1 MRLDPQRERI
11 QDDLRGLVDGEVRCD
26 DVFVQMFAGDA
37 SIYEIRPLG
46 VVRPHSTADVVACVQ
61 YAAQEQIPLHA
72 RGAGTGLAGESL
84 GEGLVIDFSRYLR
97 RVVGTGDEQ
106 VRVQPGV
113 VHERLNKHLR
123 LSGRQFGPDPADS
136 RMTTIGG
143 LLGRDGSGSR
153 RLKYGSA
160 RRHVLG
166 LRVVLADGTVMEV
179 GREPLCQGRS
189 ADADPRKRAL
199 IDAVVSLLASQ
210 AASIARHRPRC
221 DTNRCGYQLWDVLTD
236 DSLDLARLIVG
247 SEGTLAL
254 ITEALLATQ
263 PLPRYRGL
271 ALLLFES
278 LEKAARAVRE
288 VLAFEPSA
296 CDLMDRRHLSLAR
309 ETEVRFDVLIPSGA
323 EAMLLVEQEGRDQ
336 VEVRSRLRETVDHVW
351 RRQKLA
357 RDARQT
363 FDPAE
368 MEFFWSLSD
377 KGQPWLRRM
386 KGSARPVPVVDDVAV
401 PPEILPE
408 FLVTVQNVLKRQQV
422 IASTFCHAGHG
433 QFHILPFLDLADA
446 EDLRKMRCLADDLY
460 QEVLAAGGTISG
472 EHACGLSRTPYVRQQ
487 FGELV
492 EVFRKV
498 KWIFDPQ
505 GILNPGK
512 IVGDDPDLMLKNLR
526 PAIAEARQWEP
537 PAGEGKSDRADG
549 DRPPPMRDLLELQL
563 NWDPARVVDEVRAC
577 NGCGDCRCQA
587 AAVRMC
593 PIFRILPA
601 EEASPRAKA
610 NLIRGVLTGK
620 LPLSS
625 LTSGEFKQTADLCV
639 NCHMCA
645 VECPAR
651 VDIPKLMLE
660 GKGAYV
666 AANGLDLH
674 DRIVCRLDL
683 LSAAACRVS
692 PLANWALENRFMRWL
707 MEKTLGIAQGR
718 KLPGVTSRTF
728 LRRAARRKLTRPA
741 RRGGRR
747 AAYFVDLYANYHDPQ
762 LAEAT
767 VAVLEHNGVSVFVPP
782 EQVQAGTAAISCGAL
797 DIARQLARQNVAV
810 LAEAVRQGYHVV
822 ATEPAAA
829 LSLIREYPNLL
840 NDDDVRLV
848 ADNTSEV
855 CTYLWRMHT
864 QGKLQLDLHPVY
876 ATLGYHA
883 PCRLKALGVGLPGER
898 LLRLI
903 PGLSIELCEE
913 GCSGM
918 AGTYG
923 LRRETFRASLRAG
936 LGLIGR
942 LRDPSIE
949 AGTTECSA
957 CKMQMEQGIRKPTI
971 HPIKLLALSYGI
983 MPELETLLASGGG
996 ELVVS

>member
-1 MRLDPQRERI
+1 MALLDPQRERI
-11 QDDLRGLVDGEVRCD
+11 QDDLRGLVDGDVRCD
-26 DVFVQMFAGDA
+26 DVFLQMFAGDA

-46 VVRPHSTADVVACVQ
+46 VVRPRSTADVVACVE
-61 YAAQEQIPLHA
+61 YAAEKQIAIHA

-84 GEGLVIDFSRYLR
+84 GPGLVIDFSRHLR
-97 RVVGTGDEQ
+97 RVVQTGDEQ
-106 VRVQPGV
+106 VRVQPGL

-123 LSGRQFGPDPADS
+123 GLGRQFGPDPANG
-136 RMTTIGG
+136 RVTTLGG
-143 LLGRDGSGSR
+143 VLGVDGSGSR

-166 LRVVLADGTVMEV
+166 LRIVLADGTVLEV
-179 GREPLCQGRS
+179 GREPLSGGRS
-189 ADADPRKRAL
+189 TDANPRKREL
-199 IDAVVSLLASQ
+199 IDALVSLFSSH
-210 AASIARHRPRC
+210 AARIARHRPRC
-221 DTNRCGYQLWDVLTD
+221 DVNRCGYQLWDVLSE

-263 PLPRYRGL
+263 PLPRYRGV
-271 ALLLFES
+271 ALLHFES
-278 LEKAARAVRE
+278 LERASRAVAE
-288 VLAFEPSA
+288 VLAFQPSA

-309 ETEVRFDVLIPSGA
+309 EAEARFDALIPPAA

-336 VEVRSRLRETVDHVW
+336 VEVRGRLHETVDHVW
-351 RRQKLA
+351 RRKNLA
-357 RDARQT
+357 RGARQT

-377 KGQPWLRRM
+377 KSQPWLWRM
-386 KGSARPVPVVDDVAV
+386 KGSARPVPVVNDIAV
-401 PPEILPE
+401 PPEFLPE

-433 QFHILPFLDLADA
+433 QFHILPFLDLADP
-446 EDLRKMRCLADDLY
+446 EDLGKMRRLADDLY
-460 QEVLAAGGTISG
+460 EEVLGVRGTISG
-472 EHACGLSRTPYVRQQ
+472 EHACGLSRTSYVKQQ
-487 FGELV
+487 FGDLV
-492 EVFRKV
+492 NVFRKV

-512 IVGDDPDLMLKNLR
+512 VVGDDPDLMLKNLR
-526 PAIAEARQWEP
+526 PTIAAPQRRP
-537 PAGEGKSDRADG
+537 PAAGVAVASSDQS
-549 DRPPPMRDLLELQL
+549 PPLRDLLELQL
-563 NWDPARVVDEVRAC
+563 NWDPAQVAHVVRAC
-577 NGCGDCRCQA
+577 NGCGDCRAQA

-625 LTSGEFKQTADLCV
+625 LTSDQFKRVADLCV

-674 DRIVCRLDL
+674 DRIMSRLDL
-683 LSAAACRVS
+683 VSALACRVS
-692 PLANWALENRFMRWL
+692 PLANWALKNRFMRWL

-718 KLPGVTSRTF
+718 KLPRVASRTF

-741 RRGGRR
+741 RRSGRR
-747 AAYFVDLYANYHDPQ
+747 VAYFVNLYANYHDPQ
-762 LAEAT
+762 LADAT
-767 VAVLEHNGVSVFVPP
+767 VAVLEHNGISVYVPP

-797 DIARQLARQNVAV
+797 DIARRLARQNVAV
-810 LAEAVRQGYHVV
+810 LAEAVRQGYQIV

-840 NDDDVRLV
+840 DDVDVRLV

-855 CTYLWRMHT
+855 CSYLWRMHM
-864 QGKLQLDLHPVY
+864 QGKLQLDLNPIY

-883 PCRLKALGVGLPGER
+883 PCRLKVLGMGLPGES

-923 LRRETFRASLRAG
+923 LRRENFRASLRAG
-936 LGLIGR
+936 LGLIGQ
-942 LRDPSIE
+942 LRHPGID
-949 AGTTECSA
+949 AGATECSA
-957 CKMQMEQGIRKPTI
+957 CKMQMEQGLRKPTI

-983 MPELETLLASGGG
+983 LPELATLLTTPGG